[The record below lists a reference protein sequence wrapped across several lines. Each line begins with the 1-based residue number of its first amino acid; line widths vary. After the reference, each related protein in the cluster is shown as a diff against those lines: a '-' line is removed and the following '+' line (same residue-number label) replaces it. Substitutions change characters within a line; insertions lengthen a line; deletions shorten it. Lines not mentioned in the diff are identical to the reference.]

1 MSVSPGLGYECC
13 GELSRPATG
22 AMILLASGKDVAS
35 RDPSRG
41 GGFGAD
47 LAANLPAFRG
57 TATRDFME
65 RAPNPNESTERIEA
79 REALLAARTEML
91 EEAGGYFTSEEIGAA
106 LGSQPGSFS
115 QRMTDARQRVEVL
128 GVAYL
133 DRWCYPRFQ
142 FIDSDDFRPYPE
154 MQPILQALKPDH
166 MGGIGST
173 GSSPAIPCSTV
184 ARHSRCGG
192 RIARRSS
199 RQRVRNSGMD
209 ATEASSLPAPTGQGR

>member
-1 MSVSPGLGYECC
+1 
-13 GELSRPATG
+13 
-22 AMILLASGKDVAS
+22 
-35 RDPSRG
+35 
-41 GGFGAD
+41 
-47 LAANLPAFRG
+47 
-57 TATRDFME
+57 ME

-166 MGGIGST
+166 KGWDRLHWFLT
-173 GSSPAIPCSTV
+173 GHPLLDGRTPLEVWREDRRKVV
-184 ARHSRCGG
+184 AA
-192 RIARRSS
+192 ARAEQWDR
-199 RQRVRNSGMD
+199 RD
-209 ATEASSLPAPTGQGR
+209 